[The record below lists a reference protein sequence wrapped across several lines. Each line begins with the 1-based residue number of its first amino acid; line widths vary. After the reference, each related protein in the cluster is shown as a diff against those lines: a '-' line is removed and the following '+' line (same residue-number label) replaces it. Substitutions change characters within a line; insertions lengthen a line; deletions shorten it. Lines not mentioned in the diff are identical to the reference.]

1 MHQKRLVTIQDISC
15 IGKCSL
21 TAALPIISAFG
32 IEAVPLPTAVLSTH
46 TGANFTEY
54 TFRDL
59 TDDMVGIYTH
69 WQKLGARFDAI
80 YSGYLASIHQLD
92 IVEDFF
98 KKFSTRDNLIFV
110 DPVMG
115 DEGRLYAG
123 FNTDFAKKMRS
134 LCAYADIIC
143 PNVTEAAFLSGID
156 YCENHDT
163 QYVESL
169 AYALKDIGAKSIIIT
184 GLSENGKVG
193 SMCFDTQT
201 EEKHIYLRD
210 KIEGCYY
217 GTGDIFASVLCSAL
231 TYGLSLY
238 DALKIATDFV
248 YESIL
253 NTQDELGIYDY
264 GVKFEQKLH
273 MITDLLKQKNSL
285 S

>member
-1 MHQKRLVTIQDISC
+1 MHQLRLVTIQDISC

-21 TAALPIISAFG
+21 TAALPVISAFG

-46 TGANFTEY
+46 TGANFTDY

-59 TDDMVGIYTH
+59 TDDMEGIYTH
-69 WQKLGARFDAI
+69 WQKLGASFDAI
-80 YSGYLASIHQLD
+80 YSGYLGSIHQLD

-98 KKFSTRDNLIFV
+98 KKFPTKDNLIFI

-115 DEGRLYAG
+115 DEGKLYAG
-123 FNTDFAKKMRS
+123 FNKDFAKKMRS
-134 LCAYADIIC
+134 LCSYADIIC
-143 PNVTEAAFLSGID
+143 PNVTEAAYLADMEYSD
-156 YCENHDT
+156 NHDRE
-163 QYVESL
+163 YVEKL

-201 EEKHIYLRD
+201 EEKHIYMRD

-217 GTGDIFASVLCSAL
+217 GTGDIFASALCSGI
-231 TYGLSLY
+231 TIGYSLY
-238 DALKIATDFV
+238 ESLKIATDFV

-253 NTQDELGIYDY
+253 NTQDELGRYDY

-273 MITDLLKQKNSL
+273 MITDIIKQSRD
-285 S
+285 

>member
-1 MHQKRLVTIQDISC
+1 MHQLRLVTIQDISC

-21 TAALPIISAFG
+21 TAALPVISAFG

-46 TGANFTEY
+46 TGANFTDY

-59 TDDMVGIYTH
+59 TDDMEGIYTH
-69 WQKLGARFDAI
+69 WQKLGASFDAI
-80 YSGYLASIHQLD
+80 YSGYLGSIHQLD

-98 KKFSTRDNLIFV
+98 KKFSTKDNLIFI

-115 DEGRLYAG
+115 DEGKLYAG
-123 FNTDFAKKMRS
+123 FNKEFAKKMRS
-134 LCAYADIIC
+134 LCSYADIIC
-143 PNVTEAAFLSGID
+143 PNVTEAAYLADMEYSD
-156 YCENHDT
+156 NHNRE
-163 QYVESL
+163 YVEKL

-193 SMCFDTQT
+193 SMCFDAQT
-201 EEKHIYLRD
+201 EEKHIYMRD

-217 GTGDIFASVLCSAL
+217 GTGDIFASAVCSAV
-231 TYGLSLY
+231 THGFSLKE
-238 DALKIATDFV
+238 AVKIATDFV

-253 NTQDELGIYDY
+253 NTQDELGRYDY

-273 MITDLLKQKNSL
+273 MLTNLVKN
-285 S
+285 

>member
-1 MHQKRLVTIQDISC
+1 MHQLRLVTIQDISC

-21 TAALPIISAFG
+21 TAALPVISAFG

-46 TGANFTEY
+46 TGANFTDY

-59 TDDMVGIYTH
+59 TDDMEGIYTH
-69 WQKLGARFDAI
+69 WQKMGASFDAI
-80 YSGYLASIHQLD
+80 YSAYLGSIQQLD
-92 IVEDFF
+92 IVENFF
-98 KKFSTRDNLIFV
+98 KIFSTEDNLIFV

-115 DEGRLYAG
+115 DEGKLYAG
-123 FNTDFAKKMRS
+123 FNKEYAKKMRH
-134 LCAYADIIC
+134 LCSYADIIC
-143 PNVTEAAFLSGID
+143 PNVTEAAYLADIEYSD
-156 YCENHDT
+156 NHNSE
-163 QYVESL
+163 YVGKL

-201 EEKHIYLRD
+201 EEKHIYMRD

-217 GTGDIFASVLCSAL
+217 GTGDIFASVVCSAV
-231 TYGLSLY
+231 THGFSLHK
-238 DALKIATDFV
+238 AVQIATDFV

-253 NTQDELGIYDY
+253 NTQDELGRYDY

-273 MITDLLKQKNSL
+273 MLTDLVKREM
-285 S
+285 